1 MLLNGYERGYTE
13 FPVQIGLSNK
23 SMEREYGS
31 VENWYAACVRWIS
44 SWYNQY
50 SPLRDNYDT
59 SRTVLTNNNTMM
71 GESDQII
78 ENFLFYQGDQPMREY
93 YYFIQDPN
101 PNLDIVMQTQGG
113 SAAAII
119 PTPWIKGHKIYQL
132 ISYMQGVF
140 AGRIAAARLSV
151 ENISGEVRTLKHK
164 MINKAILRYEFAD
177 IISKLAEETGVE
189 YEPFPTKEFQS
200 SEEAIDYITKTPQ
213 DWSEKEAL
221 RILNHIEARN
231 ETKSIMEK
239 VFKNVIIGRYG
250 GVYVYLD
257 ANGRLQQHNIPP
269 QNLILDRRVDADFH
283 GKDEFIG
290 YIQFMTP
297 EEIVTKYP
305 DLSEEDRED
314 ILRMARS
321 MPENLWKWNVTTN
334 RNFNWW
340 DYQSECKVAVVT
352 CFWRSYK
359 DSKMYKDGSKWRY
372 LNPNQKNKRGDFE
385 VETVRKATLI
395 GNKYLTNYGEDECII
410 YDPKDPS
417 RVMLPILWTAP
428 GTHMGYNKSLV
439 DRLKHLQNNIDA
451 IENKINDSLSHDF
464 GNVYIFDGARI
475 KGQSPEEIL
484 SDIKKHRLSIITRRD
499 GEELRP
505 DEAGPLVEKLDMSI
519 SANVFR
525 YVELQREKER
535 IMEEIASTSKIALGQ
550 QQTYVGLSTQQNTIA
565 QNTRGSEHI
574 YSAVLKLYSDIMAYS
589 MEKVKIGYLH
599 NKNRHVIEEITD
611 ERGVNFLKETKDL
624 SFAELMTKVHIED
637 IVDDQMKAALIQA
650 AFAALQNQL
659 IEFLD
664 YIKLIQI
671 RTYTEMSRY
680 FETVLERKKKEAERQ
695 KILQETMALA
705 NIQAQGQMMQEQQ
718 MIKEQGAMD
727 RKLVDAGVKGAE
739 LQQQQMMAEQQLMQQ
754 AGMGN
759 Q

>member
-132 ISYMQGVF
+132 VSYMQGVF

-164 MINKAILRYEFAD
+164 MLTKAILRYEFAD
-177 IISKLAEETGVE
+177 LLQSFAEQTGVQ
-189 YEPFPTKEFQS
+189 YEPFPSQNFGS
-200 SEEAIDYITKTPQ
+200 AEEAADYITKTPQ
-213 DWSEKEAL
+213 DWSEREAL

-231 ETKSIMEK
+231 DTKSTMEK
-239 VFKNVIIGRYG
+239 VFKNVVIGRYG
-250 GVYVYLD
+250 GIYVYLD
-257 ANGRLQQHNIPP
+257 ANGRLQQYNIPP

-305 DLSEEDRED
+305 DLSEDDRED

-340 DYQSECKVAVVT
+340 DYQSECKVAVIT

-359 DSKMYKDGSKWRY
+359 DSRMYKDGNRWRY
-372 LNPNQKNKRGDFE
+372 LNPNQKNKSGDFE

-395 GNKYLTNYGEDECII
+395 GNKYITNYGEDECII

-417 RVMLPILWTAP
+417 RVMLPILWCAP

-439 DRLKHLQNNIDA
+439 DRLKHMQNNIDA

-484 SDIKKHRLSIITRRD
+484 SDVKKHRLSIITRRD

-505 DEAGPLVEKLDMSI
+505 DEMGPLVEKLDMSI

-574 YSAVLKLYSDIMAYS
+574 YSAVLKLYSDVMAYS
-589 MEKVKIGYLH
+589 LEKVKIGYFH
-599 NKNRHVIEEITD
+599 NKNRHVLEEITD
-611 ERGVNFLKETKDL
+611 ERGINFLKESKDL

-650 AFAALQNQL
+650 AFAALQNQ
-659 IEFLD
+659 IIDFLD
-664 YIKLIQI
+664 YVKLIQI
-671 RTYTEMSRY
+671 KTYTEMSSY
-680 FETVLERKKKEAERQ
+680 FEKVIERKKQEADRQ
-695 KILQETMALA
+695 RILQETMALA

-718 MIKEQGAMD
+718 AIKEQGAID
-727 RKLVDAGVKGAE
+727 RKLIDAGVKGAE
-739 LQQQQMMAEQQLMQQ
+739 IQQRMLSNQQNQQ
-754 AGMGN
+754 APTE
-759 Q
+759 

>member
-13 FPVQIGLSNK
+13 FPVQIGLSKK

-132 ISYMQGVF
+132 VSYMQGVF

-151 ENISGEVRTLKHK
+151 ENISGDVRTLKHK
-164 MINKAILRYEFAD
+164 LITKAILRYQYAD
-177 IISKLAEETGVE
+177 LLAGLAEQTGVQ
-189 YEPFPTKEFQS
+189 YEPFPSNDFKT

-213 DWSEKEAL
+213 DWSEREAL

-231 ETKSIMEK
+231 DTKSTMEK
-239 VFKNVIIGRYG
+239 VFKNVVIGRYG
-250 GVYVYLD
+250 GIYVYLD
-257 ANGRLQQHNIPP
+257 ANGRLQQYNIPP
-269 QNLILDRRVDADFH
+269 QNLILDRRVDSDFH

-305 DLSEEDRED
+305 DLSEDDRED

-340 DYQSECKVAVVT
+340 DYQSECKVAVIT

-359 DSKMYKDGSKWRY
+359 DSRMYKDGNRWRY
-372 LNPNQKNKRGDFE
+372 LNPNQKNKSGDFE

-395 GNKYLTNYGEDECII
+395 GNKYITNYGEDECII

-417 RVMLPILWTAP
+417 RVMLPILWCAP

-439 DRLKHLQNNIDA
+439 DRLKHMQNNIDA

-505 DEAGPLVEKLDMSI
+505 DEMGPLVERLDMSI
-519 SANVFR
+519 SSNVFR
-525 YVELQREKER
+525 YLELQREKER

-574 YSAVLKLYSDIMAYS
+574 YSAVLKLYSDVMAYS
-589 MEKVKIGYLH
+589 LEKVKIGYFH
-599 NKNRHVIEEITD
+599 NKNRHVLEEITD
-611 ERGVNFLKETKDL
+611 ERGINFLKETKDL

-650 AFAALQNQL
+650 AFAALQNQ
-659 IEFLD
+659 IIDFLD
-664 YIKLIQI
+664 YVKLIQI
-671 RTYTEMSRY
+671 KTYTEMSSY
-680 FETVLERKKKEAERQ
+680 FEKVIERKKQEADRQ
-695 KILQETMALA
+695 RILQETMALA

-718 MIKEQGAMD
+718 AIKEQGAID
-727 RKLVDAGVKGAE
+727 RKLIDAGVKGAE
-739 LQQQQMMAEQQLMQQ
+739 IQQRMLSEQQNQQ
-754 AGMGN
+754 APIE
-759 Q
+759 

>member
-1 MLLNGYERGYTE
+1 
-13 FPVQIGLSNK
+13 
-23 SMEREYGS
+23 
-31 VENWYAACVRWIS
+31 
-44 SWYNQY
+44 
-50 SPLRDNYDT
+50 
-59 SRTVLTNNNTMM
+59 
-71 GESDQII
+71 
-78 ENFLFYQGDQPMREY
+78 
-93 YYFIQDPN
+93 
-101 PNLDIVMQTQGG
+101 MQTQGG

-132 ISYMQGVF
+132 VSYMQGVF
-140 AGRIAAARLSV
+140 AGRISAARLSV
-151 ENISGEVRTLKHK
+151 ENISGDVRTLKHK
-164 MINKAILRYEFAD
+164 LITKAILRYEYADLLQQFAE
-177 IISKLAEETGVE
+177 KTGVE
-189 YEPFPTKEFQS
+189 YEPFPAKSFGS
-200 SEEAIDYITKTPQ
+200 AEEAADYISKTPQ

-231 ETKSIMEK
+231 DTKSIMEK

-257 ANGRLQQHNIPP
+257 ANGRLQQYNIPP
-269 QNLILDRRVDADFH
+269 QNLILDRRVDSDFH
-283 GKDEFIG
+283 GKDEFVG

-305 DLSEEDRED
+305 DLSEDDRED

-385 VETVRKATLI
+385 VETIRKATLI

-417 RVMLPILWTAP
+417 RIMLPILWTAP

-484 SDIKKHRLSIITRRD
+484 SDVKKHRLSIITRRD

-505 DEAGPLVEKLDMSI
+505 DEMGPLVEKLDMSI

-589 MEKVKIGYLH
+589 MEKVKIGYFH

-637 IVDDQMKAALIQA
+637 IVDDQMKAALVQA

-671 RTYTEMSRY
+671 KTYTEMSRY
-680 FETVLERKKKEAERQ
+680 FETVLERKKQEAERQ

-739 LQQQQMMAEQQLMQQ
+739 IQQRMMQQQQGAPQE
-754 AGMGN
+754 
-759 Q
+759 